1 MGEEMKLPQPI
12 HTIAALIDKVYESKQ
27 EGPRPHLGASLLG
40 HECERW
46 LWLSFRWAVIEAFP
60 GRVLRLFQ
68 RGQEEE
74 KKIVSWLTQIG
85 CEVHSTGGEQSR
97 VSFGAHVAGS
107 IDGIIEKGVPEA
119 PTKRHILEC
128 KTHSLKSFND
138 LVKNGVQTSQPK
150 HWSQMQIY
158 MAGSGIDRALYFAVC
173 KDNDDIYT
181 ERVRY
186 DADAAQRM
194 IERGKRITL
203 ADRMP
208 PPISADSTWY
218 QCKFCAAHEF
228 CHDHHI
234 SREINCRTCALSTP
248 TPESTWTCARY
259 GNAEIPFEAQREGCA
274 GHVLHPDL
282 VPWKIH
288 DSDDEFTAIYEIDG
302 EMVRNGEAD
311 GNVIGS
317 REIVDW
323 TWKVQDESFGPFEE
337 VEECPSGIINSEP
350 STTSIAGSRGT
361 EDIHV

>member
-1 MGEEMKLPQPI
+1 MEKMTAVPEPLN
-12 HTIAALIDKVYESKQ
+12 TIAALIDKVYESKQ

-97 VSFGAHVAGS
+97 VNFGAHVAGS

-138 LVKNGVQTSQPK
+138 LVKNGVQASQPK

-158 MAGSGIDRALYFAVC
+158 MSGSGIDRALYFAVC
-173 KDNDDIYT
+173 KDNDGIYT

-186 DADAAQRM
+186 DADAAQRL

-203 ADRMP
+203 SDRMP
-208 PPISADSTWY
+208 PPISTDPTWY
-218 QCKFCAAHEF
+218 QCKFCPAHGVICFREQGV
-228 CHDHHI
+228 HHA
-234 SREINCRTCALSTP
+234 N
-248 TPESTWTCARY
+248 AR
-259 GNAEIPFEAQREGCA
+259 GNDR
-274 GHVLHPDL
+274 
-282 VPWKIH
+282 
-288 DSDDEFTAIYEIDG
+288 
-302 EMVRNGEAD
+302 
-311 GNVIGS
+311 
-317 REIVDW
+317 
-323 TWKVQDESFGPFEE
+323 
-337 VEECPSGIINSEP
+337 
-350 STTSIAGSRGT
+350 
-361 EDIHV
+361 

>member
-1 MGEEMKLPQPI
+1 MGEKMKLPTPI
-12 HTIAALIDKVYESKQ
+12 HTIASLIDKEYESHK

-46 LWLSFRWAVIEAFP
+46 LWLSFRWAVIESFP

-68 RGQEEE
+68 RGQDEE
-74 KKIVSWLTQIG
+74 KKIVSWLTRIG

-97 VSFGAHVAGS
+97 VSFGAHVSGS

-138 LVKNGVQTSQPK
+138 LVKNGVQASQPK
-150 HWSQMQIY
+150 HWAQMQIY
-158 MAGSGIDRALYFAVC
+158 MGGSGIDRALYFAVC

-186 DADAAQRM
+186 DADAAQRL

-203 ADRMP
+203 SDRMP
-208 PPISADSTWY
+208 PPISTDSTWY
-218 QCKFCAAHEF
+218 QCKFCAAHGF
-228 CHDHHI
+228 CHDHHM

-248 TPESTWTCARY
+248 TEDSKWTCARY
-259 GNAEIPFEAQREGCA
+259 GGAEIPFEAQLQGCA
-274 GHVLHPDL
+274 GHVLHPDI

-302 EMVRNGEAD
+302 EMVRNGD
-311 GNVIGS
+311 PDIGVVSS
-317 REIVDW
+317 REIIDW
-323 TWKVQDESFGPFEE
+323 TWKAQDETFGPFEE
-337 VEECPSGIINSEP
+337 VEECPSEIISSEP
-350 STTSIAGSRGT
+350 LITSIAGSRGT
-361 EDIHV
+361 EDTRA

>member
-1 MGEEMKLPQPI
+1 
-12 HTIAALIDKVYESKQ
+12 
-27 EGPRPHLGASLLG
+27 
-40 HECERW
+40 
-46 LWLSFRWAVIEAFP
+46 
-60 GRVLRLFQ
+60 
-68 RGQEEE
+68 
-74 KKIVSWLTQIG
+74 
-85 CEVHSTGGEQSR
+85 
-97 VSFGAHVAGS
+97 
-107 IDGIIEKGVPEA
+107 

-173 KDNDDIYT
+173 KDNDGIYT

-208 PPISADSTWY
+208 PPISTDSTWY
-218 QCKFCAAHEF
+218 QCKFCPAHDF
-228 CHDHHI
+228 CHDHHM
-234 SREINCRTCALSTP
+234 SKEINCRTCALSTP

-259 GNAEIPFEAQREGCA
+259 GNAEIPFDAQLHGCA

-282 VPWKIH
+282 VPWRIH

-317 REIVDW
+317 REIVEW
-323 TWKVQDESFGPFEE
+323 TWKVQDEEFNPKDFETQ
-337 VEECPSGIINSEP
+337 EP
-350 STTSIAGSRGT
+350 EQEQEPCNCAATSSTQ
-361 EDIHV
+361 